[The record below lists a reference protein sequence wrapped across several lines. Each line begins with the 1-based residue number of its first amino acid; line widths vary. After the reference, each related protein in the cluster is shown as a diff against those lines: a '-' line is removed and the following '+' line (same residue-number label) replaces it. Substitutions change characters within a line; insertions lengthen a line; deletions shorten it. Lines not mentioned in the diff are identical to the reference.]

1 MRIHSRSTL
10 QAFWRRHPDAE
21 DPLRKWYR
29 AAKTANW
36 DSPAAIRRDYAAD
49 ASIIPGNRVVFNIK
63 GNRYR
68 LVVRIDYANRLVFV
82 RFVGTHSEYDR
93 IDSREV

>member
-1 MRIHSRSTL
+1 M

-29 AAKTANW
+29 AAKAASW

-63 GNRYR
+63 GNHYR

-93 IDSREV
+93 VNSTEV

>member
-1 MRIHSRSTL
+1 MRIYSRSTL

-21 DPLRKWYR
+21 EPLRKWYR
-29 AAKTANW
+29 AAKAASWN
-36 DSPAAIRRDYAAD
+36 SPAAIKLVYAAD

-63 GNRYR
+63 GNSYR
-68 LVVRIDYANRLVFV
+68 LVVRIDYASRLVFV